1 VDLLLVAI
9 GVLLLYT
16 GGEALVRG
24 AVRLASRLGV
34 SSMVVGLTVVAF
46 GTSAPELA
54 ATLASAL
61 RGAPGLAVGNV
72 LGSNVANVGLILAVT
87 ASVYPLVGERTFV
100 RREVPLMVAICALL
114 IPVMLGGSVGRVE
127 GALLLTVLALYLWRL
142 LRRGE
147 VPTGDA
153 DPPGTVPVPLW
164 RSVALVV
171 VGVALLVV
179 GARALVQGA
188 VAIAEGLGVPDRV
201 IGLTLVA
208 FGTSLPELASS
219 LVAAVRRETD
229 IILGNIV
236 GSNVFNVLAV
246 LGATALVQPVPVAIA
261 DVGLDLVI
269 VLLFGAALLPF
280 MWRRGRLGRR
290 GGLLLLT
297 AYLAYVVFLFV

>member
-1 VDLLLVAI
+1 MALLLVAL
-9 GVLLLYT
+9 GALLLYV

-34 SSMVVGLTVVAF
+34 SEMVVGLTVVAF

-54 ATLASAL
+54 ATLVSAA

-72 LGSNVANVGLILAVT
+72 LGSNVANVGLILALT
-87 ASVYPLVGERTFV
+87 AAVYPLVGDRTFV
-100 RREVPLMVAICALL
+100 RREVPLMVAICALT

-127 GALLLTVLALYLWRL
+127 GALLLTVLLLYLWRL

-147 VPTGDA
+147 VPLDGGDGG
-153 DPPGTVPVPLW
+153 PKVPLW
-164 RSVALVV
+164 RSAAMVAI
-171 VGVALLVV
+171 GVALLVV
-179 GARALVQGA
+179 GARVLVQGA
-188 VAIAEGLGVPDRV
+188 VSIAEGLGVPERV

-246 LGATALVQPVPVAIA
+246 LGATAFVQPFPVAFGE
-261 DVGLDLVI
+261 VWLDLAI
-269 VLLFGAALLPF
+269 VLLFGLALLPF
-280 MWRRGRLGRR
+280 MWRRGRIGRR
-290 GGLLLLT
+290 GGLTLL
-297 AYLAYVVFLFV
+297 AGYVVYVGFLFV